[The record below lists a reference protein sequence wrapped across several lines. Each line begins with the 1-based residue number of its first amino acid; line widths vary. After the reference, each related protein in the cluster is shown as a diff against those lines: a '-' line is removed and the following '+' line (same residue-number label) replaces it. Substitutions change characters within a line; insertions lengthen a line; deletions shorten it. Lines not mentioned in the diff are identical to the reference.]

1 MNKGGTEKL
10 PMTLRGTPAFMQMK
24 EERDLEECCRNCD
37 STTNVS
43 TIRIAAWKQLAEKL
57 EEIATG
63 LQADLAKEGTEVQY
77 QIVQLNTIEDLMNE
91 VLLDTKL
98 KTRLYDG
105 FIVPATIT
113 GGLFEEEGL
122 LNLTDLIDSGDDPL
136 KKDDIFPF
144 YQTLMRFGSE
154 KYDTKYMVPIMGDLI
169 MLIYNKD
176 LFGDI
181 QVPRTWGEYKVA
193 INDLAE
199 AHKDKD
205 IIPSCTTL
213 QYQPRC
219 DYCSLTTNVHAVLST
234 MTQGT
239 GSKSE
244 TGGGIFFVKED
255 EDQTAATLDP
265 IFDSPFYKTIE
276 ILEFMN
282 SGSGDVALQDDP
294 AEIKSNLFNEG
305 KCGMMLASSEGIDF
319 NNPSFGVDHMPGSE
333 LIYNPA
339 NKVVETCTLNTC
351 MGDSVEIN
359 NQGRLVNRVRFL
371 GHQNFFG
378 GVSRLVES
386 SKQKPTFEFLARV
399 SRVAN
404 FAPSN
409 PIRRSQADFLT
420 NADLKSVI
428 ENEEFQEVIPMR
440 IPQATD
446 LLEKLGSQT
455 FDFLGTAEAS
465 ESEREALGYNLE
477 NVYEKQIEQHD
488 GARAAVPLSIF
499 QQKSQGTFQPNESS
513 DNSIPN
519 GLRYSGWAL
528 SGIAIICSLYFA
540 LWTFK
545 NRNVRVVRASQPSF
559 LIMVCVG
566 VFIMSTSII
575 PMGFDDVIASQEG
588 NDIACAV
595 QPWLY
600 SVGFVIA
607 FSALFSKTWRIN
619 KIFHNPDKFKR
630 VKVTAKDVLMPF
642 VCLMS
647 ANLVV
652 LSMWTYFNPLQWTRK
667 VKGEVD
673 MLGLSTPETYGLCTG
688 EDYTLTILF
697 SGLLAA
703 VNITIVLFA
712 NVQAYQ
718 CRNISMEYSESQWIA
733 IAMVSIIQ
741 VWFIGIPLM
750 ILVVED
756 PPAQFVVRTAIVFVT
771 SMSTVLLMFLPK
783 VKYLRDY
790 KQKRAMEEAK
800 RQERSRLAETMT
812 DYSHYA
818 SNAAS
823 NISVNNS
830 TAEEAEMPQDGT
842 GRSGRQ
848 GPKRPSYGLEGI
860 KILGHPGEEDAQVK
874 IIKAQILAAEDE
886 HKALRKRLE
895 ELREN
900 IQGVASSDNK
910 LSGRNSDW
918 AENKSNGNAGDD
930 SNGTGQPSDVHVN
943 DDNLMT

>member
-1 MNKGGTEKL
+1 MNTGGTEKL
-10 PMTLRGTPAFMQMK
+10 PVTLRGTPAFMQMK

-37 STTNVS
+37 DSTTDVS
-43 TIRIAAWKQLAEKL
+43 TIRIAAWRQLADKL

-63 LQADLAKEGTEVQY
+63 LQADLAKGGTEVQY

-154 KYDTKYMVPIMGDLI
+154 KYDTKYMVPIMGDLT

-181 QVPRTWGEYKVA
+181 QVPRTWGEYKAA
-193 INDLAE
+193 INDLKK
-199 AHKDKD
+199 AHEGKD

-234 MTQGT
+234 MTQGA

-255 EDQTAATLDP
+255 EDQKSATLDP

-276 ILEFMN
+276 TLEDMN
-282 SGSGDVALQDDP
+282 SGSVALQYDP
-294 AEIKSNLFNEG
+294 AEIKSQLFNGG

-319 NNPSFGVDHMPGSE
+319 DNNPSFGVDHMPGSE
-333 LIYNPA
+333 LIYNPV
-339 NKVVETCTLNTC
+339 NKVVETCTVNTC
-351 MGDSVEIN
+351 MGDTVEIN
-359 NQGRLVNRVRFL
+359 KQERLVNRVRFL

-378 GVSRLVES
+378 GVSRLVER

-409 PIRRSQADFLT
+409 PIRRSQADFLS

-455 FDFLGTAEAS
+455 FEFLGTTEGS
-465 ESEREALGYNLE
+465 ESGREELGYNLE
-477 NVYEKQIEQHD
+477 SVYEKQIEQHD

-499 QQKSQGTFQPNESS
+499 QKKSQGTFQPNESP
-513 DNSIPN
+513 DNSIPD

-575 PMGFDDVIASQEG
+575 PMGFDDVIVSQEG

-673 MLGLSTPETYGLCTG
+673 ILGLSTPETYGLCTG

-830 TAEEAEMPQDGT
+830 TAEEGDMPQDGA

-874 IIKAQILAAEDE
+874 IIKAQILAAEEE

-900 IQGVASSDNK
+900 IQGVPSNDSK

-930 SNGTGQPSDVHVN
+930 SNGMGQPSDVHVN
-943 DDNLMT
+943 DDSLMT